1 MKQFKDST
9 VTSVGQSLISSVN
22 EGRDKMIYTRAV
34 LSTQDINSL
43 TDEQLTGLT
52 ELTDQRQSSPITIID
67 RNTNTINI
75 GVDFKNNNVTSDYQF
90 NSVGWYAKGT
100 QDNPNEILFAVTPS
114 VGTQTM
120 PAGAHNAATAS
131 IRLNLYIALDY
142 NTQVQANPT
151 TSGAINGN
159 DLQAGLNG
167 LLSKGLIYTGNEI
180 VNNDDVNNYHNTAII
195 NINGQ
200 TVDNMPDG
208 FSGHGYLITVGS
220 NDTQKDGCHLIY
232 DSHSNHIYV
241 SQFNS
246 DSNNWS
252 TWQRL
257 ANKKELD
264 DVINDINEKLNQAG
278 KLKKISVNGGVPVEP
293 DDKGVANIDIKE
305 PDLSGFETK
314 EDAQRQ
320 LAKKVESV
328 NGRLP
333 DNLGAIRLPSFSN
346 ADFVINKSDFDL
358 DTATNPGYY
367 RFVSANLS
375 TGVNNTNGLTD
386 LPNFTNVSG
395 YLIVIN
401 YSDYY
406 VCQLLMLLDTAD
418 VKDITFAFRTIGK
431 NNYKYRDK
439 FKRLITSNELRDLQN
454 QYAELRDREIV
465 HSCDDLATGTAY
477 SKAHPNVIVGTP

>member
-1 MKQFKDST
+1 MQKFGKTLITNSGRKMLVEVDGAK
-9 VTSVGQSLISSVN
+9 GQLT
-22 EGRDKMIYTRAV
+22 YTRAA
-34 LSTQDINSL
+34 LFKQDIKGLAEEDQIALSELSGQQIETPLEVTQIQDTTITVSASFNNSKVSQDL
-43 TDEQLTGLT
+43 PFNTIGWFAKTSVDNTEQLM
-52 ELTDQRQSSPITIID
+52 
-67 RNTNTINI
+67 
-75 GVDFKNNNVTSDYQF
+75 
-90 NSVGWYAKGT
+90 
-100 QDNPNEILFAVTPS
+100 AVTPS
-114 VGTQTM
+114 LAEQTLV
-120 PAGAHNAATAS
+120 AGVEGAS
-131 IRLNLYIALDY
+131 TSALDIDMVVGRSH
-142 NTQVQANPT
+142 NTTVVLSPN
-151 TSGAINGN
+151 
-159 DLQAGLNG
+159 QAGVVS
-167 LLSKGLIYTGNEI
+167 SKQLEAVVERTKIEL
-180 VNNDDVNNYHNTAII
+180 AA
-195 NINGQ
+195 
-200 TVDNMPDG
+200 
-208 FSGHGYLITVGS
+208 
-220 NDTQKDGCHLIY
+220 
-232 DSHSNHIYV
+232 
-241 SQFNS
+241 
-246 DSNNWS
+246 S
-252 TWQRL
+252 T
-257 ANKKELD
+257 D
-264 DVINDINEKLNQAG
+264 EKLKSKVDKSEIYPRDKIDEMLSQAG
-278 KLKKISVNGGVPVEP
+278 KLKKISVNGGSPVEP
-293 DDKGVANIDIKE
+293 DAAGVANIDIKE

-406 VCQLLMLLDTAD
+406 VIQLLMLLDTAD